1 MRPLS
6 ANDVITIWELGQ
18 RLCPWERAIS
28 LLSVACPNQ
37 SQQQL
42 AMLSVGQRDRRLLAL
57 RQMTIGSQLNCTT
70 TCPKCGGRL
79 EFALNLSDIC
89 VAELTDT
96 PNAPQIVQIGDFECQ
111 FRLPNSYDLALLADA
126 RTFEEAY
133 HSLVE
138 CCVFQV
144 SQDSTLVSWNALPV
158 EVMTQLTQYISSFD
172 PQAEILLDLDCPN
185 CQYQWQPMFD
195 IVSFFWTELDAL
207 ARHLLQEVHTLAKA
221 YGWHEVDILSMTA
234 TRRQLYLDIVS

>member
-6 ANDVITIWELGQ
+6 ASDVITVWELGQ
-18 RLCPWERAIS
+18 RLHPWQQAIS

-57 RQMTIGSQLNCTT
+57 RQMTIGSQLNCIT
-70 TCPKCGGRL
+70 TCPKCGDRL

-96 PNAPQIVQIGDFECQ
+96 PNESQIVQIEDFECQ
-111 FRLPNSYDLALLADA
+111 FRLPNSYDLTLLTAA
-126 RTFEEAY
+126 RTVEEAY
-133 HSLVE
+133 YSLVE
-138 CCVFQV
+138 CCVLRV
-144 SQDSTLVSWNALPV
+144 SQADTLVSWKALPV
-158 EVMTQLTQYISSFD
+158 EVMNRLIQHISDFD

-185 CQYQWQPMFD
+185 CQHQWQSMFD

-207 ARHLLQEVHTLAKA
+207 ARRLLQEVHMLAKA

-234 TRRQLYLDIVS
+234 ARRQFYLDMVI